1 MILIILEVNGMS
13 VYDILEERGY
23 IEQNTHEEE
32 LRELLDKEKVTFYI
46 GFDPTA
52 DSLHVG
58 HFIQVMV
65 MMHMQKEGHRPIAL
79 LGGGTGMVGDPS
91 GRTDMRQMLTVETID
106 QNCANFK
113 EQFSRF
119 LDFSDDRAIC
129 VNNADWLRDLKYVDF
144 LREVGSQFSVN
155 RMLTFECFKSRLE
168 RGLSFL
174 EFNYMLMQSYDF
186 LELYR
191 RYGCQLQLGG
201 NDQWSNILGGVELV
215 RRLDQ
220 GQAFGMTFKLLTTS
234 EGKKMGKTAK
244 GALWIDE
251 KKTTPYEFYHYWRNV
266 DDADV
271 ENCLALLTFLPMEEV
286 RRLGALQDSKINEAK
301 EILAYEVTKLV
312 HGEEKA
318 SKAQEAER
326 ALFAKGGSG
335 DNIPTIDMKADD
347 FKDGM
352 NILDIYMKC
361 GLIPSKGEGRRL
373 MQQGGIKM
381 KGETIN
387 DFNRMITLED
397 FEDGKLLLQKGKK
410 AFKQIKIDQ

>member
-1 MILIILEVNGMS
+1 MS

-23 IEQNTHEEE
+23 IEQNTHEAE
-32 LRELLDKEKVTFYI
+32 LRELLDKKKVTFYI

-58 HFIQVMV
+58 HFIQVIV
-65 MMHMQKEGHRPIAL
+65 MMHMQRAGHRPIAL

-91 GRTDMRQMLTVETID
+91 GRTDLRQMLTVDTID

-119 LDFSDDRAIC
+119 LDFDDDKAIC
-129 VNNADWLRDLKYVDF
+129 INNADWLRDLKYVDF

-155 RMLTFECFKSRLE
+155 RMLTAECFKSRLE

-191 RYGCQLQLGG
+191 RYDCQLQLGG

-234 EGKKMGKTAK
+234 EGKKMGKTAE

-271 ENCLALLTFLPMEEV
+271 ENCLALLTFLSMDEV
-286 RRLGALQDSKINEAK
+286 RRLGAQKDAKINEAK
-301 EILAYEVTKLV
+301 EVLAYEVTKLV

-318 SKAQEAER
+318 NKAQEAER
-326 ALFAKGGSG
+326 ALFAKGGCG
-335 DNIPTIDMKADD
+335 ENIPTIDMKADD

-352 NILDIYMKC
+352 NILDAYMKC

-373 MQQGGIKM
+373 MQQGGIKL
-381 KGETIN
+381 KGHAIN
-387 DFNRMITLED
+387 DFNRMITLDD
-397 FEDGKLLLQKGKK
+397 FEEGKLLLQKGKK
-410 AFKQIKIDQ
+410 AFKQIKID

>member
-1 MILIILEVNGMS
+1 MS

-191 RYGCQLQLGG
+191 RSGCQLQLGG
-201 NDQWSNILGGVELV
+201 NDKWSNILGGVELV